1 MEQKLST
8 YYELAAPQCSAE
20 EFDGEIVAIN
30 LDSGIYFSMKAPASW
45 IFLDL
50 SAGHSLETVLSF
62 FNTETNLYSATE
74 KFISEVISAGL
85 LRQRSVSSTPE
96 TPPQLAS
103 VPTTDLASPLLES
116 FGDMQ
121 SLLLLDPVHDV
132 DEKLGWPVVSPSGSE
147 KS

>member
-1 MEQKLST
+1 MST

-45 IFLDL
+45 MFLDL
-50 SAGHSLETVLSF
+50 CAGHSVETVLSF
-62 FNTETNLYSATE
+62 FNTETNLYSAAE
-74 KFISEVISAGL
+74 IFISEVISAGL
-85 LRQRSVSSTPE
+85 LRERTVSSTPE
-96 TPPQLAS
+96 APPHLAS
-103 VPTTDLASPLLES
+103 VPTVDLVPPLLES

-132 DEKLGWPVVSPSGSE
+132 DEKLGWPVVSPSGSD